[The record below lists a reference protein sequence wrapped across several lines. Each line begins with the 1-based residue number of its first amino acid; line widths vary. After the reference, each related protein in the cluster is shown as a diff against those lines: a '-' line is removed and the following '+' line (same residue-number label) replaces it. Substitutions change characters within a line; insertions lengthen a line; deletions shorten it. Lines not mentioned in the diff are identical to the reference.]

1 MTFQGILDQSLG
13 GFLCLRGFAPLGD
26 LYDASA
32 YDPGYQRTLIDE
44 HGAEIARFYNDREY
58 LFFPEIVLGVSVQD
72 IAADEAEMQEFYR
85 YVLANDSANR
95 TFKLSWCTIK
105 IKNLTT
111 PSPAD
116 RRVTSLTRVVTITL
130 RDLPPDVIKPLSRID
145 GNHRLSAVEYNNAD
159 EGIDGAAFRTLNAPF
174 CLMLFRDATDN
185 AQHSRVIFHNIN
197 YKSVPLDK
205 EDNLKLILDD
215 EQNLYSDEVLK
226 TNPSFGLPFYAAR
239 KLSGRLNLNQLG
251 GLKNGFAKQYPND
264 ELRSVKRTALLTLCQ
279 LLADK
284 GLLTDS
290 DEFLDKLIE
299 TIQAVNDLYR
309 HSTVLQASH
318 SQAVLLL
325 LIYYKLDAPNRCE
338 TFKKWVLTNHIY
350 LSDDVEATQLLGVF
364 ESILNSRRHEI
375 FVSMQFSDDTRPH
388 YDAIVEAAQTVS
400 QRHSIALN
408 VTRIDQLNQG
418 HAYQIP
424 AQILELVNTSG
435 LLIADLTHGNKNV
448 YHEIGYLMGLNK
460 AKGLEQHNFIFVL
473 RNNQPANGDT
483 DKEVGFNLRDWQQIR
498 FEGNDALDLRNKLI
512 AGITTYYNL

>member
-58 LFFPEIVLGVSVQD
+58 LFFPEIVLGVSVQ
-72 IAADEAEMQEFYR
+72 ATPGDETEMQLFYQ
-85 YVLANDSANR
+85 YVRANDSANR
-95 TFKLSWCTIK
+95 KFRLSWCTIS
-105 IKNLTT
+105 IKNLTA

-116 RRVTSLTRVVTITL
+116 RRVTLLTRVVTITL
-130 RDLPPDVIKPLSRID
+130 KDLPPNTAKLLSRID

-159 EGIDGAAFRTLNAPF
+159 EGIDGVVFRTLNAPF

-215 EQNLYSDEVLK
+215 EQSLYLDEVLK

-239 KLSGRLNLNQLG
+239 KLNSRLHLNHLG
-251 GLKNGFAKQYPND
+251 GLTNGFTKQFSNGD
-264 ELRSVKRTALLTLCQ
+264 LRSVKRTALLTLCQ

-284 GLLTDS
+284 GLLTDT
-290 DEFLDKLIE
+290 DEFLNKLVE
-299 TIQAVNDLYR
+299 TIQTVNVLY
-309 HSTVLQASH
+309 HQYTALQASH

-325 LIYYKLDAPNRCE
+325 LIFYKLDAPYRCE
-338 TFKKWVLTNHIY
+338 TFKRWVLTNHIY
-350 LSDDVEATQLLGVF
+350 LSDDVETTQLLGVF
-364 ESILNSRRHEI
+364 ESILNSKKHEI
-375 FVSMQFSDDTRPH
+375 FVSMQFSPDTKPH

-400 QRHSIALN
+400 QRHNIALN
-408 VTRIDQLNQG
+408 VTRIDHLNEG
-418 HAYQIP
+418 CAYQIP
-424 AQILELVNTSG
+424 TKILELLNTSG

-460 AKGLEQHNFIFVL
+460 AKGLEQHNFIFFL

-498 FEGNDALDLRNKLI
+498 FDENGVLGLRDKLI
-512 AGITTYYNL
+512 AGITAY